1 MSFNCSE
8 TSRHV
13 QLPITVC
20 CSDCYTG
27 LSLTIFF
34 MSTSDTLQQ
43 ILVAQARAKALAF
56 TTFLA
61 SWAIAVPA
69 SFGLV
74 FAWKES
80 LAALYLGVVIG
91 YAGLFILLLILMRTS
106 DWQAIADDAQDRSEM
121 KGKKD
126 EESPLLSE
134 EDPVM
139 TVQ

>member
-1 MSFNCSE
+1 
-8 TSRHV
+8 
-13 QLPITVC
+13 
-20 CSDCYTG
+20 
-27 LSLTIFF
+27 